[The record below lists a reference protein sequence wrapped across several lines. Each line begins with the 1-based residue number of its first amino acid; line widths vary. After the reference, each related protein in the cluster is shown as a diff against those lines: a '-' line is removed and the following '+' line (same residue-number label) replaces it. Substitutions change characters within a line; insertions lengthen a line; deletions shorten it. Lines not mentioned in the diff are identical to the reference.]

1 MSELRMP
8 VWQFVRLMVQVE
20 DSLKAFKG
28 PKKPPALK
36 DLYDA
41 WDDTWLELDQ
51 RLAELGKDDPDAFAE
66 LMMRQD
72 VVLTDATPRRTKAAA
87 GEIRKVLSSMRTALK
102 KEKDAQAKEDL
113 SFEIEELED
122 LLYDIED

>member
-20 DSLKAFKG
+20 DSLKAVRG
-28 PKKPPALK
+28 RKKPPLLQ
-36 DLYDA
+36 DLYNA

-51 RLAELGKDDPDAFAE
+51 RLAELGKNDPDAFAE

-72 VVLTDATPRRTKAAA
+72 VVLTDATPRRKKTAVA
-87 GEIRKVLSSMRTALK
+87 EIKKVLTNMRAALK
-102 KEKDAQAKEDL
+102 TATDAQAKEDL
-113 SFEIEELED
+113 TFEIEELED
-122 LLYDIED
+122 LLYDIEE

>member
-1 MSELRMP
+1 MAEIRMP

-20 DSLKAFKG
+20 ETMKATRG
-28 PKKPPALK
+28 NKPPGIQ

-51 RLAELGKDDPDAFAE
+51 RLTELGKDDPDAFAE

-72 VVLTDATPRRTKAAA
+72 VVLTNATPRRIKTAAA
-87 GEIRKVLSSMRTALK
+87 EIRKVMASMKAALK
-102 KEKDAQAKEDL
+102 KEKDPQVKEDL

>member
-20 DSLKAFKG
+20 ESLKATRG
-28 PKKPPALK
+28 KKPPGLQ

-51 RLAELGKDDPDAFAE
+51 RLTELGKDDPDAFAE

-72 VVLTDATPRRTKAAA
+72 VVLTNATPRRIKTAAV
-87 GEIRKVLSSMRTALK
+87 EIRKVMTAMRAALK
-102 KEKDAQAKEDL
+102 KEKDAQAREDL

>member
-1 MSELRMP
+1 MSEIRMP

-20 DSLKAFKG
+20 ESLKAFKG
-28 PKKPPALK
+28 RNKPPALR

-51 RLAELGKDDPDAFAE
+51 RLTDLGKEDPDAFAE

-72 VVLTDATPRRTKAAA
+72 VVLTDATPRRTKTAAA
-87 GEIRKVLSSMRTALK
+87 EIRKVVASMKTALK
-102 KEKDAQAKEDL
+102 QEKDPQAKEDL
-113 SFEIEELED
+113 TFEIEELED
-122 LLYDIED
+122 LLYDIEE

>member
-20 DSLKAFKG
+20 ESMKAIRG
-28 PKKPPALK
+28 RRKPPALQ
-36 DLYDA
+36 DLYYA

-51 RLAELGKDDPDAFAE
+51 RLTDLGKNDPDAFAE
-66 LMMRQD
+66 LMMLQD
-72 VVLTDATPRRTKAAA
+72 VVLTDVTPRRMKTAAA
-87 GEIRKVLSSMRTALK
+87 EIRKALK
-102 KEKDAQAKEDL
+102 TMRATLKTEKDRQAKEDL

>member
-1 MSELRMP
+1 MSEIRMP

-20 DSLKAFKG
+20 ESLKAAKRG
-28 PKKPPALK
+28 RKPPALK
-36 DLYDA
+36 DLYDT

-51 RLAELGKDDPDAFAE
+51 RLGELGKNDPDAFAE

-72 VVLTDATPRRTKAAA
+72 VVLTDATPRRVKAAV
-87 GEIRKVLSSMRTALK
+87 GEIRKVLTSMRAALK
-102 KEKDAQAKEDL
+102 QEKDAQAKEDL

-122 LLYDIED
+122 LLYDIEE

>member
-1 MSELRMP
+1 MSEIRMP

-20 DSLKAFKG
+20 ESLKAFRG
-28 PKKPPALK
+28 RNKPPALK

-51 RLAELGKDDPDAFAE
+51 RLGELGKNDPDAFAE

-72 VVLTDATPRRTKAAA
+72 VVLTNATPRRTKVAA
-87 GEIRKVLSSMRTALK
+87 GEIRKVVSSMKTALK
-102 KEKDAQAKEDL
+102 NEKDPKAKEDL
-113 SFEIEELED
+113 TFEIEELED
-122 LLYDIED
+122 LLYDIEE

>member
-1 MSELRMP
+1 MSEIRMP

-20 DSLKAFKG
+20 ESLKEFKG
-28 PKKPPALK
+28 RNKPPLLK

-51 RLAELGKDDPDAFAE
+51 RLGELGRDDPDAFAE

-72 VVLTDATPRRTKAAA
+72 VVLTDATPRRVKTAAQ
-87 GEIRKVLSSMRTALK
+87 EIRKVLKSMKAVLK
-102 KEKDAQAKEDL
+102 SEKDPQAKEDL
-113 SFEIEELED
+113 TFEIEELED
-122 LLYDIED
+122 LLYDIEE

>member
-20 DSLKAFKG
+20 ESMKAIRG
-28 PKKPPALK
+28 RKKPPALQ

-51 RLAELGKDDPDAFAE
+51 RLTDLGKNDPDAFAE
-66 LMMRQD
+66 LMMLQD
-72 VVLTDATPRRTKAAA
+72 VVLTDVTPRRMKTAAA
-87 GEIRKVLSSMRTALK
+87 EIRKALK
-102 KEKDAQAKEDL
+102 TMRATLKAEKDRQAKEDL